1 MKYSYIA
8 QQPILDRERKTIGY
22 ELLFRDGPNNTFPD
36 IDPELA
42 TSRLLSDHFWS
53 THYTALTQHWGFV
66 NFPYQS
72 LINLIPTLFP
82 SDSLVVEVLED
93 CPPTEEL
100 LNAIKQIHQAGYK
113 IALDDFIPNR
123 AWKPF
128 LPYVSIIKFDIRLI
142 PVDKAK
148 VFMQKLA
155 GTHIEFLAEK
165 VETYEEFEQA
175 KQAGFTYFQ
184 GYFFSKP
191 ELIQRKA
198 LEPDFITLVQLCKA
212 IAKEEIDY
220 QELER
225 LVAKDL
231 SLSYKLLTFVN
242 ASVMVSA
249 KIQSFKQALV
259 YLGEERLRKFAS
271 LVAIAST
278 HRDKPDSLYRLSIQ
292 RARYCEQLYLKLNE
306 SNASGNAFL
315 TGMFSLLDSLLD
327 QPLEEIIDKIPIED
341 AVKQALF
348 KGDGVLGQLLDL
360 AKAYE
365 HADWKQVAQRSQQLK
380 LLESDVSDCYNE
392 AVCWTIDLLNVS
404 A

>member
-8 QQPILDRERKTIGY
+8 RQPILDRDKKTIGY
-22 ELLFRDGPNNTFPD
+22 ELLFRDGPKNTFPE

-53 THYTALTQHWGFV
+53 THYSALGQHWGFV

-82 SDSLVVEVLED
+82 CDSLVVEVLED
-93 CPPTEEL
+93 CQPTEEL
-100 LNAIKQIHQAGYK
+100 LNAIKQLAQLGYK

-142 PVDKAK
+142 PIDKAQI
-148 VFMQKLA
+148 FIQKLA
-155 GTHIEFLAEK
+155 GSHIQFLAEK

-175 KQAGFTYFQ
+175 KQAGFVYFQ

-198 LEPDFITLVQLCKA
+198 LEPAFMTIVQLCKE

-231 SLSYKLLTFVN
+231 TLSYKLLTFVN
-242 ASVMVSA
+242 ASAMVSA

-259 YLGEERLRKFAS
+259 YLGEERLRKFIS

-278 HRDKPDSLYRLSIQ
+278 HRDKPDSLYSLSIQ
-292 RARYCEQLYLKLNE
+292 RARYCEQLYLKTCGT
-306 SNASGNAFL
+306 NASGNAFL

-327 QPLEEIIDKIPIED
+327 QPIEEIMHKMPIED
-341 AVKQALF
+341 AVKQALST
-348 KGDGVLGQLLDL
+348 GDGVLGQLLYL

-365 HADWKQVAQRSQQLK
+365 HADWQQVARLSQQLK
-380 LLESDVSDCYNE
+380 LTESDVSDCYSE
-392 AVCWTIDLLNVS
+392 AVSWTVDLLNIS